1 MSIIEADKPNDLSK
15 LHDEILAALPALR
28 PDKKGPRLRVEGT
41 AARVR
46 LEVREDVKD
55 VDAAA
60 LTAIIAAHDPTPRPL
75 PPTALKA
82 ALADAVDR
90 VGALPASPQKAALA
104 SVLRVQRLLLRELL
118 RLRRLEFH
126 DWQPDEIDAA

>member
-1 MSIIEADKPNDLSK
+1 MPTIDVEKRTDLSK
-15 LHDEILAALPALR
+15 LHDEILAAVPALR
-28 PDKKGPRLRVEGT
+28 PDEKGPRLRVEGT
-41 AARVR
+41 DERVR

-55 VDAAA
+55 VDEAA
-60 LTAIIAAHDPTPRPL
+60 LTAIVAAHDPTPRPL
-75 PPTALKA
+75 PPTVLKA